1 MITFLV
7 SGNNCKFRQSKNQIM
22 KNLLSGFVCL
32 FTILLFT
39 NCANDDNITRIE
51 TSLVYKVYALNAISD
66 PSVTG
71 YSRFVKNED
80 QSVTIELNLSGLL
93 SDQMH
98 PAHIHYNT
106 AAETGGIAI
115 TLGTIN
121 SNTGRSEVT
130 ITELDDGTPITYE
143 ELLDFDGYI
152 NVHLS
157 NSNLDILVAQADIG
171 QNELTGVTKTYGL
184 NELDVDGIS
193 GSAKFS
199 ERLNGE
205 ALATIQLTNAI
216 PGNEHPAHIHNNTAL
231 ESGTVALTFN
241 PVDGDTG
248 ISHTNI
254 TQLDDTTP
262 FLYENIEDFDGYINV
277 HLSPTD
283 LDTIIAQGDIGENEL
298 TGESVVYEL
307 DEVAIADISGT
318 ASFYKRQN
326 GEALAIIELMNTPVD
341 GIHPGH
347 IHENDIATTGP
358 IMFTFNDVDG
368 NTGISQTNVIQLD
381 DGTTFGYDDVLE
393 VNGYINIH
401 LSATNL
407 NTLVAQGNIGINN

>member
-1 MITFLV
+1 
-7 SGNNCKFRQSKNQIM
+7 M
-22 KNLLSGFVCL
+22 KNLLVVCICFL
-32 FTILLFT
+32 TILSLT

-51 TSLVYKVYALNAISD
+51 SSLVYKVYELNTISD

-71 YSRFVKNED
+71 YARFVKNED
-80 QSVTIELNLSGLL
+80 LSVTIELNLSGLL
-93 SDQMH
+93 ADQMH

-106 AAETGGIAI
+106 AAETGGIAL
-115 TLGTIN
+115 TLGTVN

-157 NSNLDILVAQADIG
+157 STNLDILVAQADIG
-171 QNELTGVTKTYGL
+171 QNELIGVTKTYAL
-184 NELDVDGIS
+184 LQFDNSEIS

-199 ERLNGE
+199 QRKNGE

-216 PGNEHPAHIHNNTAL
+216 DGEMHPSHIHRNTAL
-231 ESGTVALTFN
+231 ETGEIALTFN
-241 PVDGDTG
+241 PIDGNTG
-248 ISHTNI
+248 ISYTNI
-254 TQLDDTTP
+254 NQLDDATP
-262 FLYENIEDFDGYINV
+262 FMYENIADFDGYINV
-277 HLSPTD
+277 HLSETD
-283 LDTIIAQGDIGENEL
+283 NSIVSQGDIGENEL
-298 TGESVVYEL
+298 TGESVVYDL
-307 DEVAIADISGT
+307 NEVDVPDISGT
-318 ASFYKRQN
+318 ASFFRRQN

-341 GIHPGH
+341 GMHPGH
-347 IHENDIATTGP
+347 IHENDAATTGP

-381 DGTTFGYDDVLE
+381 DGTPFGYDDVLE

-401 LSATNL
+401 LSASDL
-407 NTLVAQGNIGINN
+407 NTLVAQGNIGVND

>member
-1 MITFLV
+1 
-7 SGNNCKFRQSKNQIM
+7 M
-22 KNLLSGFVCL
+22 KNLLVVCICFV
-32 FTILLFT
+32 TILSLT
-39 NCANDDNITRIE
+39 NCANDDNIARIE
-51 TSLVYKVYALNAISD
+51 SSLVYKVYELNSISD

-71 YSRFVKNED
+71 YARFVKNEN

-93 SDQMH
+93 VDQMH

-106 AAETGGIAI
+106 AAETGGVAL
-115 TLGTIN
+115 TLGTVN

-157 NSNLDILVAQADIG
+157 NTNLDILVAQVDIG
-171 QNELTGVTKTYGL
+171 QNELTGVTKTYAL
-184 NELDVDGIS
+184 LQFDNSEID

-199 ERLNGE
+199 QRKNGE

-216 PGNEHPAHIHNNTAL
+216 DGEMHPAHIHNNTAL
-231 ESGTVALTFN
+231 ETGGIALTFN
-241 PVDGDTG
+241 PVDGETG

-254 TQLDDTTP
+254 NQLDDATP
-262 FLYENIEDFDGYINV
+262 FMYENIEAFDGYINV
-277 HLSPTD
+277 HLSETD
-283 LDTIIAQGDIGENEL
+283 TSIVSQGDIGENEL
-298 TGESVVYEL
+298 TGESVVYDL
-307 DEVAIADISGT
+307 NEVDVVDISGT
-318 ASFYKRQN
+318 ASFFRRQN

-341 GIHPGH
+341 GMHPGH
-347 IHENDIATTGP
+347 IHENDVATTGP
-358 IMFTFNDVDG
+358 ILFTFNDVDG

-381 DGTTFGYDDVLE
+381 DGTPFGYDEVLE

-401 LSATNL
+401 LSASDL
-407 NTLVAQGNIGINN
+407 GTLVAQGNIGVND